1 MRAPS
6 LALFVFGFGAAFPSA
21 PPAEE
26 RPHPI
31 VLRRERLNRQASH
44 ARGRKGHR

>member
-1 MRAPS
+1 MSRAAYLPVFLVALACVPTTLEAPS
-6 LALFVFGFGAAFPSA
+6 K
-21 PPAEE
+21 PP
-26 RPHPI
+26 PI